1 MIFEKN
7 FFFNFW
13 GNLGVHFWE
22 SCMNVPENGKIA
34 DEKKNKIGKML
45 YDVIDVI

>member
-1 MIFEKN
+1 MIFEKKN
-7 FFFNFW
+7 FFIFW
-13 GNLGVHFWE
+13 GILGVHFWG
-22 SCMNVPENGKIA
+22 SCMDFTENGKIA